1 MGFNT
6 TVIIR
11 NDGLAEI
18 GKYAEEF
25 VTAVQARVAAGGEI
39 AVGTHANV
47 ATVHAADHAD
57 AVVLI
62 AVGGN
67 YSTKVYTGTYGG
79 PHHTEDGAV
88 ALLRQWAASLGYH
101 LTRS

>member
-6 TVIIR
+6 AVVIR
-11 NDGLAEI
+11 NDGLGEI
-18 GKYAEEF
+18 STHAEEF
-25 VTAVQARVAAGGEI
+25 VAAIQARVAAGGEI
-39 AVGTHANV
+39 ALGTHANV

-67 YSTKVYTGTYGG
+67 YSTKVWTGAYAG

-88 ALLRQWAASLGYH
+88 ALLRQWAASLGYD

>member
-6 TVIIR
+6 AVVIR

-18 GKYAEEF
+18 STHAVEF
-25 VTAVQARVAAGGEI
+25 VAAVQDRLMTGGEV
-39 AVGTHANV
+39 AVGAHTNV

-57 AVVLI
+57 AVALI

-67 YSTKVYTGTYGG
+67 YSTKVYSGAYAG

-88 ALLRQWAASLGYH
+88 ALLRQWAESLGYR

>member
-6 TVIIR
+6 AVVIR
-11 NDGLAEI
+11 NDGLPEI
-18 GKYAEEF
+18 GTHADEF
-25 VTAVQARVAAGGEI
+25 VAAVQARVVTGGEI

-47 ATVHAADHAD
+47 ATIHAADRAD

-67 YSTKVYTGTYGG
+67 YSTKVFTGAYAG
-79 PHHTEDGAV
+79 PHHPQDGAV
-88 ALLRQWAASLGYH
+88 ALLEQWAASLGYH

>member
-6 TVIIR
+6 AVVIR

-18 GKYAEEF
+18 STHAEEF
-25 VTAVQARVAAGGEI
+25 VTAVQDRVTTGGEI
-39 AVGTHANV
+39 AVGSHANA
-47 ATVHAADHAD
+47 ATVHPADHAD

-67 YSTKVYTGTYGG
+67 YSTKVYTGVYTG

-88 ALLRQWAASLGYH
+88 ALLRQWAESLGYR
-101 LTRS
+101 LTRP

>member
-6 TVIIR
+6 AVVIR
-11 NDGLAEI
+11 NDGLTEI
-18 GKYAEEF
+18 STHAEEF
-25 VTAVQARVAAGGEI
+25 VNAIQDRLARGGEV
-39 AVGTHANV
+39 AVGTRANV

-57 AVVLI
+57 AVALL

-67 YSTKVYTGTYGG
+67 YSTKVYTGAYTG

-88 ALLRQWAASLGYH
+88 ALLRQWADSLGYR